1 MDLVVFGRVS
11 FTYDPARRLHA
22 AAVHTLFANT
32 FSVCGK
38 ACDLCSLSTL
48 YILGF
53 SILPRWNSEGTDGD
67 RTGTSAVGEREAYTE
82 AHAQIKP

>member
-22 AAVHTLFANT
+22 AAVHTFFANT

-48 YILGF
+48 YTFRLLRVGIL
-53 SILPRWNSEGTDGD
+53 RREGTDGD
-67 RTGTSAVGEREAYTE
+67 RTGTSAVGEREAYQKRM
-82 AHAQIKP
+82 HK